1 MKIFEIWQAN
11 LPCTPGSHAQYGCR
25 PVVGVS
31 NAAAG
36 HGRMR

>member
-1 MKIFEIWQAN
+1 MKIFELWQAN
-11 LPCTPGSHAQYGCR
+11 LPCIPDSHVQYGGR
-25 PVVGVS
+25 PVVVVS